1 MVAAVEIQQN
11 EISQRHG
18 GYFPHIDG
26 LRCLAIASVVGYHAQ
41 LPLPYGG
48 FVGVDLF
55 FVISGFLIISGLD
68 REARNGHI
76 RFTAFYFRRIRRLMP
91 ALLPMLIFVL
101 LAGTLIYSPVDLK
114 TLAASIIATLL
125 FSANIFFYT
134 KSGYFDTAA
143 ETRPLLHAWSLGI
156 EEQFYMLVPFTVWAL
171 WRMFGSRYAY
181 AMAALLVASFV
192 AAVVTVAHA
201 PTAAFYLMPQRAW
214 EFLAGGLVGIVG
226 PQLPASR
233 RFREVVAAAGLC
245 SILGSILFY
254 SAIMS
259 FPGVTAALP
268 VLGGAATI
276 WADLHGRT
284 ATGRVLGSKPFTWLG
299 GLSYALY
306 LWHWP
311 ILVFGR
317 HLVGDDIP
325 LSGRLGLIG
334 LSIAVAWIS
343 TRLIE
348 DRAQRSFSLSRPLKL
363 LTPTAASVVLLIA
376 CSGAIFTSGGW
387 PQRRPAEHWLKAERD
402 TWSNLDRETCFSG
415 TTSSPKARTIAD
427 IEAGRVCRMG
437 APGKSVQYLL
447 WGDSHAEALRN
458 AFDIA
463 GHKTDLAGAFV
474 GEGGCPPILGIDD
487 VSRGSDFHCRDT
499 NRAVVDLIKREHIG
513 IVVMHSRWV
522 GVFVHDFIVP
532 GSKGQTIHGDDRV
545 AMAQQIMRTIG
556 DLNKLGVTTV
566 LVGPMVE
573 PGYDVPGVM
582 VGPACCNSAPRQLY
596 VRSYWLHSA
605 EAINDLLKPMAH
617 SQGVPYADPLLTYCA
632 DNKCP
637 ANRGAS
643 PLFYDYRHVSNFGA
657 ALFAHEA
664 ARLLLAGKTQ
674 HELLQKRR

>member
-1 MVAAVEIQQN
+1 MVAASVCIKGQV
-11 EISQRHG
+11 SRSRG

-41 LPLPYGG
+41 FPFPLGG

-68 REARNGHI
+68 RDLQKDGI
-76 RFTAFYFRRIRRLMP
+76 RFRAFYFRRIRRLMP
-91 ALLPMLIFVL
+91 ALLPMLTFVL
-101 LAGTLIYSPVDLK
+101 LAGVMIYSPVDLK
-114 TLAASIIATLL
+114 TLAASMLATML
-125 FSANIFFYT
+125 FAANIFFYT

-181 AMAALLVASFV
+181 AMAALLIASFV
-192 AAVVTVAHA
+192 AAVVTVAYA

-233 RFREVVAAAGLC
+233 RVREVVAAVGLS
-245 SILGSILFY
+245 SIVGSILFY
-254 SAIMS
+254 SATMS
-259 FPGVTAALP
+259 FPGATAALP
-268 VLGGAATI
+268 VLGGVTTI

-284 ATGRVLGSKPFTWLG
+284 ATGRLLASRPFIWLG

-317 HLVGDDIP
+317 HLVGGDVSLP
-325 LSGRLGLIG
+325 GRLGLVG
-334 LSIAVAWIS
+334 LSVAVAWIS
-343 TRLIE
+343 TRLLE
-348 DRAQRSFSLSRPLKL
+348 DRAQRSFSFSRPLRL
-363 LTPTAASVVLLIA
+363 LAPTAAGVVLLMA
-376 CSGAIFTSGGW
+376 CAGVIFISGGW
-387 PQRRPAEHWLKAERD
+387 SQRRSSEHWHMIERD
-402 TWSNLDRETCFSG
+402 TWSNPDRETCFVG
-415 TTSSPKARTIAD
+415 TTSSPRARTIAD
-427 IEAGRVCRMG
+427 IEAGRVCHMG
-437 APGKSVQYLL
+437 APGKQVQYLL

-463 GHKTDLAGAFV
+463 GRKTHLAGAYV

-487 VSRGSDFHCRDT
+487 VSRGSDFHCKDT
-499 NRAVVDLIKREHIG
+499 NRAVVDFIKREHIT
-513 IVVMHSRWV
+513 IVVMHSRWI
-522 GVFVHDFIVP
+522 GVFVHDFVVP
-532 GSKGQTIHGDDRV
+532 NNKGQVIHGDDRV
-545 AMAQQIMRTIG
+545 AMAQQLMRTIG
-556 DLNKLGVTTV
+556 ELKKIGVTTL

-573 PGYDVPGVM
+573 PGYDVPGAI
-582 VGPACCNSAPRQLY
+582 VGPACCSSAPRQLY
-596 VRSYWLHSA
+596 VRSHWLHSA
-605 EAINDLLKPMAH
+605 EAINRLLKPMANAH
-617 SQGVPYADPLLTYCA
+617 GIPYADPLLTYCA

-637 ANRGAS
+637 ANRGTL

-664 ARLLLAGKTQ
+664 AQLLLAGKTQ
-674 HELLQKRR
+674 HELFQKHR